1 MEIKINDKKTIFFFY
16 FSYLIV
22 FTIYLCNLINKTVKL
37 QMKNASLKKSPI
49 LDVNS
54 LKVNFQTKTGKV
66 TGVKDLSFSI
76 FPGETVCLVG
86 ESGSGKSV
94 SSLSIMRLVEFG
106 GGKIDSG
113 SIMFSSNSKAEKDLI
128 DFNQKDMRGIRGNEI
143 GMVFQEPMTAL
154 NPVFTVKRQLTE
166 GLRIHKKM
174 GKKEAQLEALN
185 LLKSVRIPEPE
196 RRLNQYPH
204 ELSGGMRQR
213 IVIAMALAC
222 KPRILIADEPTTA
235 LDVTI
240 QAEILTLL
248 NRLKQETGTSILFIT
263 HDMAVVAQIADR
275 VVVMYNGE
283 KVEEGTVNQI
293 FNNPVKDYTK
303 KLISSVPKLGAMIGK
318 KYPEPLELSSND
330 KLKNKRIVGTKK
342 PLLEVKNLVTRYP
355 VMGGMFRKKIANL
368 HAVEDVSF
376 TINKGQ
382 TFSLVG
388 ESGCGKTTIAR
399 TILRLEESVSGEVW
413 IEGVDVLKQNKK
425 ELLKQRLNMQMV
437 FQDPYGSLNPVMKL
451 FDQVAEPL
459 INYKINQGTELNKI
473 ISELFD
479 KVKLPRAFLNRY
491 PHELSGGQ
499 RQRVAIARA
508 LALNPKLLILDEAV
522 SALDVSVQASV
533 INLLLDL
540 QHELGLSYL
549 FVSHDMA
556 VVERVSHYVGVMYLG
571 RMVEIGDRQT
581 IFSNPTHPYTKALMK
596 AVPIADPKKRFRGD
610 DINFKAISSPIR
622 SLDFVPDASSYKKIK
637 KDHYVLDNDIGY
649 D

>member
-1 MEIKINDKKTIFFFY
+1 
-16 FSYLIV
+16 
-22 FTIYLCNLINKTVKL
+22 
-37 QMKNASLKKSPI
+37 MKNASLKKSPI
-49 LDVNS
+49 LDVDS
-54 LKVNFQTKTGKV
+54 LKVSFQTKTGKV
-66 TGVKDLSFSI
+66 TGVEDLSFSI

-106 GGKIDSG
+106 GGRIDSG
-113 SIMFSSNSKAEKDLI
+113 RIMFSSNSQAKKDLI
-128 DFNQKDMRGIRGNEI
+128 DFNQKDMREIRGNEI

-154 NPVFTVKRQLTE
+154 NPVFTIKRQLTE
-166 GLRIHKKM
+166 GLRIHKNLNKI
-174 GKKEAQLEALN
+174 EAQSEALN

-293 FNNPVKDYTK
+293 FNNPSKDYTK

-318 KYPEPLELSSND
+318 KYPEPLELSSN
-330 KLKNKRIVGTKK
+330 NKVKTKKVVGTNK

-376 TINKGQ
+376 SINKGQ

-399 TILRLEESVSGEVW
+399 SILRLEETVSGEVW
-413 IEGVDVLKQNKK
+413 IEGVDILKQNKK

-459 INYKINQGTELNKI
+459 INYKITQGTELNKT

-622 SLDFVPDASSYKKIK
+622 SLDFIPDSSSYKKIK

>member
-1 MEIKINDKKTIFFFY
+1 MISKTKKNIP
-16 FSYLIV
+16 V
-22 FTIYLCNLINKTVKL
+22 
-37 QMKNASLKKSPI
+37 
-49 LDVNS
+49 LDVKK

-66 TGVKDLSFSI
+66 TGVNDLSFSI

-94 SSLSIMRLVEFG
+94 SSLAIMRLVEFG
-106 GGKIDSG
+106 GGKIDAG
-113 SIMFSSNSKAEKDLI
+113 TIMFASNSYVQSDLI
-128 DFNQKDMRGIRGNEI
+128 DSDQNKMREIRGNEI

-154 NPVFTVKRQLTE
+154 NPVFTIKRQLTE
-166 GLRIHKKM
+166 GLRVHKQMSKN
-174 GKKEAQLEALN
+174 EADVEALN

-196 RRLNQYPH
+196 RRLHQYPH

-222 KPRILIADEPTTA
+222 KPKILIADEPTTA

-248 NRLKQETGTSILFIT
+248 NRLKKETGTSILFIT

-275 VVVMYNGE
+275 VVVMYHGE
-283 KVEEGTVNQI
+283 KVEEGNVDEV
-293 FNNPVKDYTK
+293 FNNPKKDYTK

-318 KYPEPLELSSND
+318 KYPEPL
-330 KLKNKRIVGTKK
+330 KLDSTNKVKSIKIVGTTK
-342 PLLEVKNLVTRYP
+342 PLLKVKNLVTRFP
-355 VMGGMFRKKIANL
+355 VTGGMFRKKIANL

-376 TINKGQ
+376 TINRGQ

-399 TILRLEESVSGEVW
+399 SVLRLEESESGEVFMD
-413 IEGVDVLKQNKK
+413 GVDILKQNKK
-425 ELLKQRLNMQMV
+425 DLLRQRLNMQMV

-459 INYKINQGTELNKI
+459 INYKIASGHNLNKK

-479 KVKLPRAFLNRY
+479 KVRLPRSFLNRY

-540 QHELGLSYL
+540 QDELGLSYL

-581 IFSNPTHPYTKALMK
+581 IFSNPTHPYTRALMK
-596 AVPIADPKKRFRGD
+596 AVPIADPKKRFNRD
-610 DINFKAISSPIR
+610 DINFKPISSPIR
-622 SLDFVPDASSYKKIK
+622 DLGFVPEPSSYNMIK
-637 KDHYVLDNDIGY
+637 KGHYVLNNDIGY
-649 D
+649 N

>member
-1 MEIKINDKKTIFFFY
+1 MKSKTKKN
-16 FSYLIV
+16 V
-22 FTIYLCNLINKTVKL
+22 PV
-37 QMKNASLKKSPI
+37 
-49 LDVNS
+49 LDVKK
-54 LKVNFQTKTGKV
+54 LKVNFQTKTGQV
-66 TGVKDLSFSI
+66 TGINDLSFSI

-94 SSLSIMRLVEFG
+94 SSLAIMRLVEFG
-106 GGKIDSG
+106 GGKIDAG
-113 SIMFSSNSKAEKDLI
+113 TIMFASNSNVQSDLI
-128 DFNQKDMRGIRGNEI
+128 NSDQNKMREIRGNEI

-154 NPVFTVKRQLTE
+154 NPVFTIKRQLTE
-166 GLRIHKKM
+166 GLRVHKQMSKN
-174 GKKEAQLEALN
+174 EANIEALN

-196 RRLNQYPH
+196 RRLHQYPH

-222 KPRILIADEPTTA
+222 KPKILIADEPTTA

-248 NRLKQETGTSILFIT
+248 NKLKKETGTSILFIT

-275 VVVMYNGE
+275 VVVMYHGE
-283 KVEEGTVNQI
+283 KVEEGNVDEV
-293 FNNPVKDYTK
+293 FNNPKKDYTK
-303 KLISSVPKLGAMIGK
+303 KLISSVPKLGAMKGK
-318 KYPEPLELSSND
+318 KYPEPL
-330 KLKNKRIVGTKK
+330 KLDSKNKVKSIKIIGTTK
-342 PLLEVKNLVTRYP
+342 PLLEVKNLVTRFP
-355 VMGGMFRKKIANL
+355 VTGGMFRKKIANL

-376 TINKGQ
+376 TINSGQ

-399 TILRLEESVSGEVW
+399 SVLRLEESESGEVFMD
-413 IEGVDVLKQNKK
+413 GVDILKQNKK
-425 ELLKQRLNMQMV
+425 DLLRQRLNMQMV

-459 INYKINQGTELNKI
+459 INYKIASGHNLNKI

-479 KVKLPRAFLNRY
+479 KVRLPRSFLNRY

-533 INLLLDL
+533 INLLLEL
-540 QHELGLSYL
+540 QDELGLSYL

-581 IFSNPTHPYTKALMK
+581 IFSNPTHPYTRALMK
-596 AVPIADPKKRFRGD
+596 AVPIADPKKRFNRD
-610 DINFKAISSPIR
+610 DINFKPISSPIR
-622 SLDFVPDASSYKKIK
+622 DLGFVPEPSSYNMIK
-637 KDHYVLDNDIGY
+637 KGHYVLNNDIGY
-649 D
+649 N

>member
-1 MEIKINDKKTIFFFY
+1 
-16 FSYLIV
+16 
-22 FTIYLCNLINKTVKL
+22 
-37 QMKNASLKKSPI
+37 MKNTSLKKSPI

-318 KYPEPLELSSND
+318 KYPEPLELSSKD
-330 KLKNKRIVGTKK
+330 KLKTKRIVGTKK

-459 INYKINQGTELNKI
+459 INYKINQGAELNKM

-596 AVPIADPKKRFRGD
+596 AVPIADPKKRFRGE

-649 D
+649 E

>member
-1 MEIKINDKKTIFFFY
+1 MKSKTKKN
-16 FSYLIV
+16 V
-22 FTIYLCNLINKTVKL
+22 PV
-37 QMKNASLKKSPI
+37 
-49 LDVNS
+49 LDVKK

-66 TGVKDLSFSI
+66 TGVNDLSFSI

-94 SSLSIMRLVEFG
+94 SSLAIMRLVEFG
-106 GGKIDSG
+106 GGKIDAG
-113 SIMFSSNSKAEKDLI
+113 TIMFASNSYVQSDLI
-128 DFNQKDMRGIRGNEI
+128 DSDQNKMREIRGNEI

-154 NPVFTVKRQLTE
+154 NPVFTIKRQLTE
-166 GLRIHKKM
+166 GLRVHKQMSKN
-174 GKKEAQLEALN
+174 EADVEALN

-196 RRLNQYPH
+196 RRLHQYPH

-222 KPRILIADEPTTA
+222 KPKILIADEPTTA

-248 NRLKQETGTSILFIT
+248 NRLKKETGTSILFIT

-275 VVVMYNGE
+275 VVVMYHGE
-283 KVEEGTVNQI
+283 KVEEGNVDEV
-293 FNNPVKDYTK
+293 FNNPKKDYTK

-318 KYPEPLELSSND
+318 KYPEPL
-330 KLKNKRIVGTKK
+330 KLDSTNKAKSIKIVGTTK
-342 PLLEVKNLVTRYP
+342 PLLEVKNLVTRFP
-355 VMGGMFRKKIANL
+355 VTGGMFRKKIANL

-376 TINKGQ
+376 TINRGQ

-399 TILRLEESVSGEVW
+399 SVLRLEESESGEVFMD
-413 IEGVDVLKQNKK
+413 GVDILKQNKK
-425 ELLKQRLNMQMV
+425 DLLRQRLNMQMV

-459 INYKINQGTELNKI
+459 INYKIASGHNLNKK

-479 KVKLPRAFLNRY
+479 KVRLPRSFLNRY

-540 QHELGLSYL
+540 QDELGLSYL

-581 IFSNPTHPYTKALMK
+581 IFSNPTHPYTRALMK
-596 AVPIADPKKRFRGD
+596 AVPIADPKKRFNRD
-610 DINFKAISSPIR
+610 DINFKPISSPIR
-622 SLDFVPDASSYKKIK
+622 DLGFVPEPSSYNMIK
-637 KDHYVLDNDIGY
+637 KGHYVLNNDIGY
-649 D
+649 N

>member
-1 MEIKINDKKTIFFFY
+1 MKSKTKKN
-16 FSYLIV
+16 V
-22 FTIYLCNLINKTVKL
+22 PV
-37 QMKNASLKKSPI
+37 
-49 LDVNS
+49 LDVKK

-66 TGVKDLSFSI
+66 TGVNDLSFSI

-94 SSLSIMRLVEFG
+94 SSLAIMRLVEFG
-106 GGKIDSG
+106 GGKIDAG
-113 SIMFSSNSKAEKDLI
+113 SIMFASNSYVHSDLI
-128 DFNQKDMRGIRGNEI
+128 DSDQHNMREIRGNEI

-154 NPVFTVKRQLTE
+154 NPVFTIKRQLTE
-166 GLRIHKKM
+166 GLRVHKQMSKN
-174 GKKEAQLEALN
+174 EANIEALN

-196 RRLNQYPH
+196 RRLHQYPH

-222 KPRILIADEPTTA
+222 RPKILIADEPTTA

-248 NRLKQETGTSILFIT
+248 NRLKKEIGTSILFIT

-283 KVEEGTVNQI
+283 KVEEGNVNEI
-293 FNNPVKDYTK
+293 FNNPKKDYTK

-318 KYPEPLELSSND
+318 KYPEPL
-330 KLKNKRIVGTKK
+330 KLDSKNKVKSIKIIGTTK
-342 PLLEVKNLVTRYP
+342 PLLEVKNLVTRFP
-355 VMGGMFRKKIANL
+355 VTGGMFRKKIANL

-376 TINKGQ
+376 TINSGQ

-399 TILRLEESVSGEVW
+399 SVLRLEESESGEVFMD
-413 IEGVDVLKQNKK
+413 GVDILKQNKK
-425 ELLKQRLNMQMV
+425 DLLRQRLNMQMV

-459 INYKINQGTELNKI
+459 INYKIASGHNLNKI

-479 KVKLPRAFLNRY
+479 KVRLPRSFLNRY

-533 INLLLDL
+533 INLLLEL
-540 QHELGLSYL
+540 QDELGLSYL

-571 RMVEIGDRQT
+571 RIVEIGDRQT
-581 IFSNPTHPYTKALMK
+581 IFSNPTHPYTRALMK
-596 AVPIADPKKRFRGD
+596 AVPIADPKKRFNRD
-610 DINFKAISSPIR
+610 DINFKPISSPIR
-622 SLDFVPDASSYKKIK
+622 DLGFVPEPSSYNMIK
-637 KDHYVLDNDIGY
+637 KGHYVLNNDIGY
-649 D
+649 N

>member
-1 MEIKINDKKTIFFFY
+1 
-16 FSYLIV
+16 
-22 FTIYLCNLINKTVKL
+22 
-37 QMKNASLKKSPI
+37 
-49 LDVNS
+49 
-54 LKVNFQTKTGKV
+54 
-66 TGVKDLSFSI
+66 
-76 FPGETVCLVG
+76 
-86 ESGSGKSV
+86 
-94 SSLSIMRLVEFG
+94 
-106 GGKIDSG
+106 
-113 SIMFSSNSKAEKDLI
+113 MFASNSYVHSDLI
-128 DFNQKDMRGIRGNEI
+128 DSDQHNMREIRGNEI

-154 NPVFTVKRQLTE
+154 NPVFTIKRQLTE
-166 GLRIHKKM
+166 GLRVHKQMSKND
-174 GKKEAQLEALN
+174 ADVEALN

-196 RRLNQYPH
+196 RRLLQYPH

-222 KPRILIADEPTTA
+222 KPKILIADEPTTA

-248 NRLKQETGTSILFIT
+248 NRLKKEIGTSILFIT

-275 VVVMYNGE
+275 VVVMYHGE
-283 KVEEGTVNQI
+283 KVEEGNVNEV
-293 FNNPVKDYTK
+293 FNNPKKDYTK

-318 KYPEPLELSSND
+318 KYPEPL
-330 KLKNKRIVGTKK
+330 KLDSKNKVKSIKIVGTTK
-342 PLLEVKNLVTRYP
+342 PLLEVKNLVTRFP
-355 VMGGMFRKKIANL
+355 VTGGMFRKKIANL

-376 TINKGQ
+376 TINSGQ

-399 TILRLEESVSGEVW
+399 SVLRLEESESGEVFMD
-413 IEGVDVLKQNKK
+413 GVDILKQNKK
-425 ELLKQRLNMQMV
+425 DLLRQRLNMQMV

-459 INYKINQGTELNKI
+459 INYKIASGHNLNKI

-479 KVKLPRAFLNRY
+479 KVRLPRSFLNRY

-533 INLLLDL
+533 INLLLEL
-540 QHELGLSYL
+540 QDELGLSYL

-581 IFSNPTHPYTKALMK
+581 IFSNPTHPYTRALMK
-596 AVPIADPKKRFRGD
+596 AVPIADPNKRFNVD
-610 DINFKAISSPIR
+610 DINFKPISSPIR
-622 SLDFVPDASSYKKIK
+622 DLGFVPEPSSYDMIK
-637 KDHYVLDNDIGY
+637 KGHFVLNNDIGY
-649 D
+649 N

>member
-1 MEIKINDKKTIFFFY
+1 
-16 FSYLIV
+16 
-22 FTIYLCNLINKTVKL
+22 
-37 QMKNASLKKSPI
+37 MKNTSLKKSPI

-113 SIMFSSNSKAEKDLI
+113 SIIFSSISKDEKDLI

-330 KLKNKRIVGTKK
+330 KLKTKRIVGTKK

-459 INYKINQGTELNKI
+459 INYKINQGAELNKI

-596 AVPIADPKKRFRGD
+596 AVPIADPKKRFRGE

>member
-1 MEIKINDKKTIFFFY
+1 MISKTKKNIP
-16 FSYLIV
+16 V
-22 FTIYLCNLINKTVKL
+22 
-37 QMKNASLKKSPI
+37 
-49 LDVNS
+49 LDVKK

-66 TGVKDLSFSI
+66 TGVNDLSFSI

-94 SSLSIMRLVEFG
+94 SSLAIMRLVEFG
-106 GGKIDSG
+106 GGKIDAG
-113 SIMFSSNSKAEKDLI
+113 TIMFASNSYVQSDLI
-128 DFNQKDMRGIRGNEI
+128 NSDQNKMREIRGNEI

-154 NPVFTVKRQLTE
+154 NPVFTIKRQLTE
-166 GLRIHKKM
+166 GLRVHKQMSKND
-174 GKKEAQLEALN
+174 ADVEALN

-196 RRLNQYPH
+196 RRLLQYPH

-222 KPRILIADEPTTA
+222 KPKILIADEPTTA

-248 NRLKQETGTSILFIT
+248 NRLKKETGTSILFIT

-275 VVVMYNGE
+275 VVVMYHGE
-283 KVEEGTVNQI
+283 KVEEGNVNEV
-293 FNNPVKDYTK
+293 FNNPKKDYTK

-318 KYPEPLELSSND
+318 KYPEPL
-330 KLKNKRIVGTKK
+330 KLDSTNKAKSIKIVGTTK
-342 PLLEVKNLVTRYP
+342 PLLEVKNLVTRFP
-355 VMGGMFRKKIANL
+355 VTGGMFRKKIANL

-376 TINKGQ
+376 TINRGQ

-399 TILRLEESVSGEVW
+399 SVLRLEESESGEVFMD
-413 IEGVDVLKQNKK
+413 GVDILKQNKK
-425 ELLKQRLNMQMV
+425 DLLRQRLNMQMV

-459 INYKINQGTELNKI
+459 INYKIASGHNLNKK

-479 KVKLPRAFLNRY
+479 KVRLPRSFLNRY

-540 QHELGLSYL
+540 QDELGLSYL

-581 IFSNPTHPYTKALMK
+581 IFSNPTHPYTRALMK
-596 AVPIADPKKRFRGD
+596 AVPIADPKKRFNRD
-610 DINFKAISSPIR
+610 DINFKPISSPIR
-622 SLDFVPDASSYKKIK
+622 DLGFVPEPSRYNMIK
-637 KDHYVLDNDIGY
+637 KGHYVLNNDIGY
-649 D
+649 N

>member
-1 MEIKINDKKTIFFFY
+1 
-16 FSYLIV
+16 
-22 FTIYLCNLINKTVKL
+22 
-37 QMKNASLKKSPI
+37 MKNTSLKKSPI

-166 GLRIHKKM
+166 GLCIHKKM

-330 KLKNKRIVGTKK
+330 KLKTKRIVGTKK

-459 INYKINQGTELNKI
+459 INYKINQGAELNKM

>member
-1 MEIKINDKKTIFFFY
+1 
-16 FSYLIV
+16 
-22 FTIYLCNLINKTVKL
+22 
-37 QMKNASLKKSPI
+37 MKNTSLKKSPI

-106 GGKIDSG
+106 GGRIDSG
-113 SIMFSSNSKAEKDLI
+113 SIMFSSNSKDEKDLI

-330 KLKNKRIVGTKK
+330 KLKTKRIVGTKK

-459 INYKINQGTELNKI
+459 INYKINQGAELNKM

-596 AVPIADPKKRFRGD
+596 AVPIADPKKRFRGE

-622 SLDFVPDASSYKKIK
+622 SLDFIPDSSSYKKIK
-637 KDHYVLDNDIGY
+637 KDHYVLENDIGY
-649 D
+649 DSI

>member
-1 MEIKINDKKTIFFFY
+1 MISKTKKNIP
-16 FSYLIV
+16 V
-22 FTIYLCNLINKTVKL
+22 
-37 QMKNASLKKSPI
+37 
-49 LDVNS
+49 LDVKK

-66 TGVKDLSFSI
+66 TGVNDLSFSI

-94 SSLSIMRLVEFG
+94 SSLAIMRLVEFG
-106 GGKIDSG
+106 GGKIDAG
-113 SIMFSSNSKAEKDLI
+113 TIMFASNSYVQSDLI
-128 DFNQKDMRGIRGNEI
+128 NSDQNKMREIRGNEI

-154 NPVFTVKRQLTE
+154 NPVFTIKRQLTE
-166 GLRIHKKM
+166 GLRVHKQMSKND
-174 GKKEAQLEALN
+174 ADVEALN

-196 RRLNQYPH
+196 RRLLQYPH

-222 KPRILIADEPTTA
+222 KPKILIADEPTTA

-248 NRLKQETGTSILFIT
+248 NRLKKETGTSILFIT

-275 VVVMYNGE
+275 VVVMYHGE
-283 KVEEGTVNQI
+283 KVEEGNVDEV
-293 FNNPVKDYTK
+293 FNNPKKDYTK
-303 KLISSVPKLGAMIGK
+303 KLISSVPKLGAMRGK
-318 KYPEPLELSSND
+318 KYPEPL
-330 KLKNKRIVGTKK
+330 KLDSTNKAKSIKIVGTTK
-342 PLLEVKNLVTRYP
+342 PLLEVKNLVTRFP
-355 VMGGMFRKKIANL
+355 VTGGMFRKKIANL

-376 TINKGQ
+376 TINRGQ

-399 TILRLEESVSGEVW
+399 SVLRLEESESGEVFMD
-413 IEGVDVLKQNKK
+413 GVDILKQNKK
-425 ELLKQRLNMQMV
+425 DLLRQRLNMQMV

-459 INYKINQGTELNKI
+459 INYKIASGHNLNKK

-479 KVKLPRAFLNRY
+479 KVRLPRSFLNRY

-540 QHELGLSYL
+540 QDELGLSYL

-581 IFSNPTHPYTKALMK
+581 IFSNPTHPYTRALMK
-596 AVPIADPKKRFRGD
+596 AVPIADPKKRFNRD
-610 DINFKAISSPIR
+610 DINFKPISSPIR
-622 SLDFVPDASSYKKIK
+622 DLGFVPEPSSYSMIK
-637 KDHYVLDNDIGY
+637 KGHYVLNNDIGY
-649 D
+649 N

>member
-1 MEIKINDKKTIFFFY
+1 
-16 FSYLIV
+16 
-22 FTIYLCNLINKTVKL
+22 
-37 QMKNASLKKSPI
+37 MKNTSLKKSPI

-106 GGKIDSG
+106 GGRIDSG
-113 SIMFSSNSKAEKDLI
+113 SIMFSSILHAEKDLI

-283 KVEEGTVNQI
+283 KVEEGTVNKI

-330 KLKNKRIVGTKK
+330 KLKTKRIVGTKK

-355 VMGGMFRKKIANL
+355 VMGGVFRKKIANL

-413 IEGVDVLKQNKK
+413 IEDVDVLKQNKK

-459 INYKINQGTELNKI
+459 INYKINQGAELNKM

>member
-1 MEIKINDKKTIFFFY
+1 MISKTKKNIP
-16 FSYLIV
+16 V
-22 FTIYLCNLINKTVKL
+22 
-37 QMKNASLKKSPI
+37 
-49 LDVNS
+49 LDVKK

-66 TGVKDLSFSI
+66 TGVNDLSFSI

-94 SSLSIMRLVEFG
+94 SSLAIMRLVEFG
-106 GGKIDSG
+106 GGKIDAG
-113 SIMFSSNSKAEKDLI
+113 TIMFASNSYVQSDLI
-128 DFNQKDMRGIRGNEI
+128 NSDQNKMREIRGNEI

-154 NPVFTVKRQLTE
+154 NPVFTIKRQLTE
-166 GLRIHKKM
+166 GLRVHKQMSKN
-174 GKKEAQLEALN
+174 EADVEALN

-196 RRLNQYPH
+196 RRLHQYPH

-222 KPRILIADEPTTA
+222 KPKILIADEPTTA

-248 NRLKQETGTSILFIT
+248 NRLKKETGTSILFIT

-275 VVVMYNGE
+275 VVVMYHGE
-283 KVEEGTVNQI
+283 KVEEGNVNEV
-293 FNNPVKDYTK
+293 FNNPKKDYTK

-318 KYPEPLELSSND
+318 KYPEPL
-330 KLKNKRIVGTKK
+330 KLDSTNKAKSIKIVGTTK
-342 PLLEVKNLVTRYP
+342 PLLEVKNLVTRFP
-355 VMGGMFRKKIANL
+355 VTGGMFRKKIANL

-376 TINKGQ
+376 TINRGQ

-399 TILRLEESVSGEVW
+399 SVLRLEESESGEVFMD
-413 IEGVDVLKQNKK
+413 GVDILKQNKK
-425 ELLKQRLNMQMV
+425 DLLRQRLNMQMV

-459 INYKINQGTELNKI
+459 INYKIASGHNLNKK

-479 KVKLPRAFLNRY
+479 KVRLPRSFLNRY

-540 QHELGLSYL
+540 QDELGLSYL

-581 IFSNPTHPYTKALMK
+581 IFSNPTHPYTRALMK
-596 AVPIADPKKRFRGD
+596 AVPIADPKKRFNRD
-610 DINFKAISSPIR
+610 DINFKPISSPIR
-622 SLDFVPDASSYKKIK
+622 DLGFVPEPSSYNMIK
-637 KDHYVLDNDIGY
+637 KGHYVLNNDIGY
-649 D
+649 N

>member
-1 MEIKINDKKTIFFFY
+1 
-16 FSYLIV
+16 
-22 FTIYLCNLINKTVKL
+22 
-37 QMKNASLKKSPI
+37 MKNASLKKSPI

-66 TGVKDLSFSI
+66 TGVKNLSFSI
-76 FPGETVCLVG
+76 FAGETVCLVG

-113 SIMFSSNSKAEKDLI
+113 SIMFSSNSKDEKNLI

-293 FNNPVKDYTK
+293 FNNPAKDYTK

-318 KYPEPLELSSND
+318 KYPEPLELSSKD
-330 KLKNKRIVGTKK
+330 KLKTKRIVGTKK
-342 PLLEVKNLVTRYP
+342 PLLEVKNLVTSYP

-459 INYKINQGTELNKI
+459 INYKINQGAELNKM

>member
-1 MEIKINDKKTIFFFY
+1 MKSKTKKN
-16 FSYLIV
+16 V
-22 FTIYLCNLINKTVKL
+22 PV
-37 QMKNASLKKSPI
+37 
-49 LDVNS
+49 LDVKK

-66 TGVKDLSFSI
+66 TGVNDLSFSI

-94 SSLSIMRLVEFG
+94 SSLAIMRLVEFG
-106 GGKIDSG
+106 GGKIDAG
-113 SIMFSSNSKAEKDLI
+113 TIMFASNSYVQSDLI
-128 DFNQKDMRGIRGNEI
+128 DSDQNKMREIRGNEI

-154 NPVFTVKRQLTE
+154 NPVFTIKRQLTE
-166 GLRIHKKM
+166 GLRVHKQMSKN
-174 GKKEAQLEALN
+174 EADVEALN

-196 RRLNQYPH
+196 RRLLQYPH

-222 KPRILIADEPTTA
+222 KPKILIADEPTTA

-248 NRLKQETGTSILFIT
+248 NRLKKETGTSILFIT

-275 VVVMYNGE
+275 VVVMYHGE
-283 KVEEGTVNQI
+283 KVEEGNVDEV
-293 FNNPVKDYTK
+293 FNNPKKDYTK

-318 KYPEPLELSSND
+318 KYPEPL
-330 KLKNKRIVGTKK
+330 KLDSTNKAKSIKIVGTTK
-342 PLLEVKNLVTRYP
+342 PLLEVKNLVTRFP
-355 VMGGMFRKKIANL
+355 VTGGMFRKKIANL

-376 TINKGQ
+376 TINRGQ

-399 TILRLEESVSGEVW
+399 SVLRLEESESGEVFMD
-413 IEGVDVLKQNKK
+413 GVDILKQNKK
-425 ELLKQRLNMQMV
+425 DLLRQRLNMQMV

-459 INYKINQGTELNKI
+459 INYKIASGHNLNKK

-479 KVKLPRAFLNRY
+479 KVRLPRSFLNRY

-540 QHELGLSYL
+540 QDELGLSYL

-581 IFSNPTHPYTKALMK
+581 IFSNPTHPYTRALMK
-596 AVPIADPKKRFRGD
+596 AVPIADPKKRFNRD
-610 DINFKAISSPIR
+610 DINFKPISSPIR
-622 SLDFVPDASSYKKIK
+622 DLGFVPEASSYNMIK
-637 KDHYVLDNDIGY
+637 KGHYVLNNDIGY
-649 D
+649 N

>member
-1 MEIKINDKKTIFFFY
+1 MKIT
-16 FSYLIV
+16 
-22 FTIYLCNLINKTVKL
+22 
-37 QMKNASLKKSPI
+37 SLKKSPI

-330 KLKNKRIVGTKK
+330 KLKTKRIVGTKK

-459 INYKINQGTELNKI
+459 INYKINQGAELNKM

-649 D
+649 N

>member
-1 MEIKINDKKTIFFFY
+1 
-16 FSYLIV
+16 
-22 FTIYLCNLINKTVKL
+22 
-37 QMKNASLKKSPI
+37 MKNTSLKKSPI

-113 SIMFSSNSKAEKDLI
+113 SIMFSSNSKDEKDLI

-330 KLKNKRIVGTKK
+330 KLKTKRIVGTKK

-459 INYKINQGTELNKI
+459 INYKINQGAELNKI

-637 KDHYVLDNDIGY
+637 KDHYVLDIDIGY

>member
-1 MEIKINDKKTIFFFY
+1 
-16 FSYLIV
+16 
-22 FTIYLCNLINKTVKL
+22 
-37 QMKNASLKKSPI
+37 
-49 LDVNS
+49 
-54 LKVNFQTKTGKV
+54 
-66 TGVKDLSFSI
+66 
-76 FPGETVCLVG
+76 
-86 ESGSGKSV
+86 
-94 SSLSIMRLVEFG
+94 
-106 GGKIDSG
+106 
-113 SIMFSSNSKAEKDLI
+113 
-128 DFNQKDMRGIRGNEI
+128 
-143 GMVFQEPMTAL
+143 
-154 NPVFTVKRQLTE
+154 
-166 GLRIHKKM
+166 
-174 GKKEAQLEALN
+174 
-185 LLKSVRIPEPE
+185 
-196 RRLNQYPH
+196 
-204 ELSGGMRQR
+204 MRQR

-330 KLKNKRIVGTKK
+330 KLKTKRIVGTKK

-459 INYKINQGTELNKI
+459 INYKINQGAELNKM

-637 KDHYVLDNDIGY
+637 KDHYVLDIDIGY
-649 D
+649 N

>member
-1 MEIKINDKKTIFFFY
+1 MISKTKKNIP
-16 FSYLIV
+16 V
-22 FTIYLCNLINKTVKL
+22 
-37 QMKNASLKKSPI
+37 
-49 LDVNS
+49 LDVKK

-66 TGVKDLSFSI
+66 TGVNDLSFSI

-94 SSLSIMRLVEFG
+94 SSLAIMRLVEFG
-106 GGKIDSG
+106 GGKIDAG
-113 SIMFSSNSKAEKDLI
+113 TIMFASNSYVQSDLI
-128 DFNQKDMRGIRGNEI
+128 DSDQNKMREIRGNEI

-154 NPVFTVKRQLTE
+154 NPVFTIKRQLTE
-166 GLRIHKKM
+166 GLRVHKEMSKN
-174 GKKEAQLEALN
+174 EADVEALN

-196 RRLNQYPH
+196 RRLHQYPH

-222 KPRILIADEPTTA
+222 KPKILIADEPTTA

-248 NRLKQETGTSILFIT
+248 NRLKKETGTSILFIT

-275 VVVMYNGE
+275 VVVMYHGE
-283 KVEEGTVNQI
+283 KVEEGNVDEV
-293 FNNPVKDYTK
+293 FNNPKKDYTK
-303 KLISSVPKLGAMIGK
+303 KLLSSVPKLGAMKGK
-318 KYPEPLELSSND
+318 KYPEPL
-330 KLKNKRIVGTKK
+330 KLDSINKAKSIKIVGTTK
-342 PLLEVKNLVTRYP
+342 PLLEVKNLVTRFP
-355 VMGGMFRKKIANL
+355 VTGGMFRKKIANL

-376 TINKGQ
+376 TINRGQ

-399 TILRLEESVSGEVW
+399 SVLRLEESESGEVFMD
-413 IEGVDVLKQNKK
+413 GVDILKQNKK
-425 ELLKQRLNMQMV
+425 DLLRQRLNMQMV

-459 INYKINQGTELNKI
+459 INYKIASGHNLNKK

-479 KVKLPRAFLNRY
+479 KVRLPRSFLNRY

-540 QHELGLSYL
+540 QDELGLSYL

-581 IFSNPTHPYTKALMK
+581 IFSNPTHPYTRALMK
-596 AVPIADPKKRFRGD
+596 AVPIADPKKRFNRD
-610 DINFKAISSPIR
+610 DINFKPISSPIR
-622 SLDFVPDASSYKKIK
+622 ELGFVPEPSSYNMIK
-637 KDHYVLDNDIGY
+637 KGHYVLNNDIGY
-649 D
+649 N

>member
-1 MEIKINDKKTIFFFY
+1 MKSKTKKN
-16 FSYLIV
+16 V
-22 FTIYLCNLINKTVKL
+22 PV
-37 QMKNASLKKSPI
+37 
-49 LDVNS
+49 LDVKK

-66 TGVKDLSFSI
+66 TGVNDLSFSI

-94 SSLSIMRLVEFG
+94 SSLAIMRLVEFG
-106 GGKIDSG
+106 GGKIDAG
-113 SIMFSSNSKAEKDLI
+113 TIMFASNSYVQSDLI
-128 DFNQKDMRGIRGNEI
+128 DSDQNKMREIRGNEI

-154 NPVFTVKRQLTE
+154 NPVFTIKRQLTE
-166 GLRIHKKM
+166 GLRVHKQMSKND
-174 GKKEAQLEALN
+174 ADVEALN

-196 RRLNQYPH
+196 RRLLQYPH

-222 KPRILIADEPTTA
+222 KPKILIADEPTTA

-248 NRLKQETGTSILFIT
+248 NRLKKETGTSILFIT

-275 VVVMYNGE
+275 VVVMYHGE
-283 KVEEGTVNQI
+283 KVEEGNVDEV
-293 FNNPVKDYTK
+293 FNNPKKDYTK

-318 KYPEPLELSSND
+318 KYPEPL
-330 KLKNKRIVGTKK
+330 KLDSTNKAKSIKIVGTTK
-342 PLLEVKNLVTRYP
+342 PLLEVKNLVTRFP
-355 VMGGMFRKKIANL
+355 VTGGMFRKKIANL

-376 TINKGQ
+376 TINRGQ

-399 TILRLEESVSGEVW
+399 SVLRLEESESGEVFMD
-413 IEGVDVLKQNKK
+413 GVDILKQNKK
-425 ELLKQRLNMQMV
+425 DLLRQRLNMQMV

-459 INYKINQGTELNKI
+459 INYKIASGHNLNKK

-479 KVKLPRAFLNRY
+479 KVRLPRSFLNRY

-540 QHELGLSYL
+540 QDELGLSYL

-581 IFSNPTHPYTKALMK
+581 IFSNPTHPYTRALMK
-596 AVPIADPKKRFRGD
+596 AVPIADPKKRFNRD
-610 DINFKAISSPIR
+610 DINFKPISSPIR
-622 SLDFVPDASSYKKIK
+622 DLGFVPEPSSYNMIK
-637 KDHYVLDNDIGY
+637 KGHYVLNNDIGY
-649 D
+649 N

>member
-1 MEIKINDKKTIFFFY
+1 
-16 FSYLIV
+16 
-22 FTIYLCNLINKTVKL
+22 
-37 QMKNASLKKSPI
+37 MKNASLKKSPI

-330 KLKNKRIVGTKK
+330 KLKTKRIVGTKK

-399 TILRLEESVSGEVW
+399 TILRLEESFSGEVW

-459 INYKINQGTELNKI
+459 INYKINQGAELNKM

>member
-1 MEIKINDKKTIFFFY
+1 
-16 FSYLIV
+16 
-22 FTIYLCNLINKTVKL
+22 
-37 QMKNASLKKSPI
+37 MKNTSLKKSPI

-166 GLRIHKKM
+166 GLCIHKKM

-293 FNNPVKDYTK
+293 FNNPAKDYTK
-303 KLISSVPKLGAMIGK
+303 KLISSVPKLGAMMGK
-318 KYPEPLELSSND
+318 KYPEPLELSSKD
-330 KLKNKRIVGTKK
+330 KLKTKRIVGTKK

-459 INYKINQGTELNKI
+459 INYKINQGAELNKM

>member
-1 MEIKINDKKTIFFFY
+1 MKSKTKKN
-16 FSYLIV
+16 V
-22 FTIYLCNLINKTVKL
+22 PV
-37 QMKNASLKKSPI
+37 
-49 LDVNS
+49 LDVKK

-66 TGVKDLSFSI
+66 TGVNDLSFSI

-94 SSLSIMRLVEFG
+94 SSLAIMRLVEFG
-106 GGKIDSG
+106 GGKIDAG
-113 SIMFSSNSKAEKDLI
+113 SIMFASNSYVHSDLI
-128 DFNQKDMRGIRGNEI
+128 DSDQHNMREIRGNEI

-154 NPVFTVKRQLTE
+154 NPVFTIKRQLTE
-166 GLRIHKKM
+166 GLRVHKQMSKN
-174 GKKEAQLEALN
+174 EANIEALN

-196 RRLNQYPH
+196 RRLHQYPH

-222 KPRILIADEPTTA
+222 RPKILIADEPTTA

-248 NRLKQETGTSILFIT
+248 NRLKKEIGTSILFIT

-283 KVEEGTVNQI
+283 KVEEGNVNEI
-293 FNNPVKDYTK
+293 FNNPKKDYTK

-318 KYPEPLELSSND
+318 KYPEPLKLDSKN
-330 KLKNKRIVGTKK
+330 KLKSIKIIGTTK
-342 PLLEVKNLVTRYP
+342 PLLEVKNLVTRFP
-355 VMGGMFRKKIANL
+355 VTGGMFRKKIANL

-376 TINKGQ
+376 TINSGQ

-399 TILRLEESVSGEVW
+399 SVLRLEESESGEVFMD
-413 IEGVDVLKQNKK
+413 GVDILKQNKK
-425 ELLKQRLNMQMV
+425 DLLRQRLNMQMV

-459 INYKINQGTELNKI
+459 INYKIASGHNLNKI

-479 KVKLPRAFLNRY
+479 KVRLPRSFLNRY

-533 INLLLDL
+533 INLLLEL
-540 QHELGLSYL
+540 QDELGLSYL

-581 IFSNPTHPYTKALMK
+581 IFSNPTHPYTRALMK
-596 AVPIADPKKRFRGD
+596 AVPIADPNKRFNVD
-610 DINFKAISSPIR
+610 DINFKPISSPIR
-622 SLDFVPDASSYKKIK
+622 DLGFVPEPSSYDMIK
-637 KDHYVLDNDIGY
+637 KGHFVLNNDIGY
-649 D
+649 NQ

>member
-1 MEIKINDKKTIFFFY
+1 MESKTKKN
-16 FSYLIV
+16 V
-22 FTIYLCNLINKTVKL
+22 PV
-37 QMKNASLKKSPI
+37 
-49 LDVNS
+49 LDVKK

-66 TGVKDLSFSI
+66 TGVNDLSFSI

-94 SSLSIMRLVEFG
+94 SSLAIMRLVEFG
-106 GGKIDSG
+106 GGKIDAG
-113 SIMFSSNSKAEKDLI
+113 SIMFASNSYVHSDLI
-128 DFNQKDMRGIRGNEI
+128 DSDQHNMRDIRGNEI

-154 NPVFTVKRQLTE
+154 NPVFTIKRQLTE
-166 GLRIHKKM
+166 GLRVHKQMSKN
-174 GKKEAQLEALN
+174 EADVEALN

-196 RRLNQYPH
+196 RRLHQYPH

-222 KPRILIADEPTTA
+222 KPKILIADEPTTA

-248 NRLKQETGTSILFIT
+248 NRLKKEIGTSILFIT

-275 VVVMYNGE
+275 VVVIYHGE
-283 KVEEGTVNQI
+283 KVEEGNVNEI
-293 FNNPVKDYTK
+293 FNNPKKDYTK

-318 KYPEPLELSSND
+318 KYPEPL
-330 KLKNKRIVGTKK
+330 KLDSKNKVKSIKIIGTTK
-342 PLLEVKNLVTRYP
+342 PLLEVKNLVTRFP
-355 VMGGMFRKKIANL
+355 VTGGMFSKNIANL

-376 TINKGQ
+376 TINSGQ

-399 TILRLEESVSGEVW
+399 SVLRLEESESGEVFMD
-413 IEGVDVLKQNKK
+413 GVDILKQNKK
-425 ELLKQRLNMQMV
+425 DLLRQRLNMQMV

-459 INYKINQGTELNKI
+459 INYKIASGHNLNKK

-479 KVKLPRAFLNRY
+479 KVRLPRSFLNRY

-540 QHELGLSYL
+540 QDELGLSYL

-581 IFSNPTHPYTKALMK
+581 IFSNPTHPYTRALMK
-596 AVPIADPKKRFRGD
+596 AVPIADPKKRFNRD
-610 DINFKAISSPIR
+610 DINFKPISSPIR
-622 SLDFVPDASSYKKIK
+622 DLGFVPEPSSYSMIK
-637 KDHYVLDNDIGY
+637 KGHYVLNNDIGY
-649 D
+649 N

>member
-1 MEIKINDKKTIFFFY
+1 MKSKTKKN
-16 FSYLIV
+16 V
-22 FTIYLCNLINKTVKL
+22 PV
-37 QMKNASLKKSPI
+37 
-49 LDVNS
+49 LDVKK

-66 TGVKDLSFSI
+66 TGVNDLSFSI

-94 SSLSIMRLVEFG
+94 SSLAIMRLVEFG
-106 GGKIDSG
+106 GGKIDAG
-113 SIMFSSNSKAEKDLI
+113 SIMFASNSYVHSDLI
-128 DFNQKDMRGIRGNEI
+128 DSDQHNMREIRGNEI

-154 NPVFTVKRQLTE
+154 NPVFTIKRQLTE
-166 GLRIHKKM
+166 GLRVHKQMSKN
-174 GKKEAQLEALN
+174 EANIEALN

-196 RRLNQYPH
+196 RRLHQYPH

-222 KPRILIADEPTTA
+222 RPKILIADEPTTA

-248 NRLKQETGTSILFIT
+248 NRLKKEIGTSILFIT

-283 KVEEGTVNQI
+283 KVEEGNVNEI
-293 FNNPVKDYTK
+293 FNNPKKDYTK

-318 KYPEPLELSSND
+318 KYPEPL
-330 KLKNKRIVGTKK
+330 KLDSKNKVKSIKIIGTTK
-342 PLLEVKNLVTRYP
+342 PLLEVKNLVTRFP
-355 VMGGMFRKKIANL
+355 VTGGMFRKKIANL

-376 TINKGQ
+376 TINSGQ

-399 TILRLEESVSGEVW
+399 SILRLEESESGEVCM
-413 IEGVDVLKQNKK
+413 EGVDILKQNKK
-425 ELLKQRLNMQMV
+425 DLLRQRLNMQMV

-459 INYKINQGTELNKI
+459 INYKIASGHNLNKI

-479 KVKLPRAFLNRY
+479 KVRLPRSFLNRY

-533 INLLLDL
+533 INLLLEL
-540 QHELGLSYL
+540 QDELGLSYL

-581 IFSNPTHPYTKALMK
+581 IFSNPTHPYTRALMK
-596 AVPIADPKKRFRGD
+596 AVPIADPNKRFNVD
-610 DINFKAISSPIR
+610 DINFKPISSPIR
-622 SLDFVPDASSYKKIK
+622 DLGFVPEPSSYDMIK
-637 KDHYVLDNDIGY
+637 KGHFVLNNDIGY
-649 D
+649 NQ

>member
-1 MEIKINDKKTIFFFY
+1 
-16 FSYLIV
+16 
-22 FTIYLCNLINKTVKL
+22 
-37 QMKNASLKKSPI
+37 MKNTSLKKSPI

-293 FNNPVKDYTK
+293 FNKPVKDYTK

-318 KYPEPLELSSND
+318 KYPEPLELSSNG
-330 KLKNKRIVGTKK
+330 KLKTKRIVGTKK

-459 INYKINQGTELNKI
+459 INYKINQGAELNKM

-596 AVPIADPKKRFRGD
+596 AVPIADPKRRFRGD

>member
-1 MEIKINDKKTIFFFY
+1 MISKTKKNIP
-16 FSYLIV
+16 V
-22 FTIYLCNLINKTVKL
+22 
-37 QMKNASLKKSPI
+37 
-49 LDVNS
+49 LDVKK

-66 TGVKDLSFSI
+66 TGVNDLSFSI

-94 SSLSIMRLVEFG
+94 SSLAIMRLVEFG
-106 GGKIDSG
+106 GGKIDAG
-113 SIMFSSNSKAEKDLI
+113 TIMFASNSYFQSDLI
-128 DFNQKDMRGIRGNEI
+128 DSDQNKMREIRGNEI

-154 NPVFTVKRQLTE
+154 NPVFTIKRQLTE
-166 GLRIHKKM
+166 GLRVHKQMSKND
-174 GKKEAQLEALN
+174 ADVEALN

-196 RRLNQYPH
+196 RRLHQYPH

-222 KPRILIADEPTTA
+222 KPKILIADEPTTA

-248 NRLKQETGTSILFIT
+248 NRLKKETGTSILFIT

-275 VVVMYNGE
+275 VVVMYHGE
-283 KVEEGTVNQI
+283 KVEEGNVDEV
-293 FNNPVKDYTK
+293 FNNPKKDYTK

-318 KYPEPLELSSND
+318 KYPEPL
-330 KLKNKRIVGTKK
+330 KLDSTNKVKSIKIVGTTK
-342 PLLEVKNLVTRYP
+342 PLLKVKNLVTRFP
-355 VMGGMFRKKIANL
+355 VTGGMFRKKIANL

-376 TINKGQ
+376 TINRGQ

-399 TILRLEESVSGEVW
+399 SVLRLEESESGEVFMD
-413 IEGVDVLKQNKK
+413 GVDILKQNKK
-425 ELLKQRLNMQMV
+425 DLLRQRLNMQMV

-459 INYKINQGTELNKI
+459 INYKIASGHNLNKR

-479 KVKLPRAFLNRY
+479 KVRLPRSFLNRY

-540 QHELGLSYL
+540 QDELGLSYL

-581 IFSNPTHPYTKALMK
+581 IFSNPTHPYTRALMK
-596 AVPIADPKKRFRGD
+596 AVPIADPKKRFNRD
-610 DINFKAISSPIR
+610 DINFKPISSPIR
-622 SLDFVPDASSYKKIK
+622 DLGFVPEPSSYSMIK
-637 KDHYVLDNDIGY
+637 KGHYVLNNDIGY
-649 D
+649 N

>member
-1 MEIKINDKKTIFFFY
+1 
-16 FSYLIV
+16 
-22 FTIYLCNLINKTVKL
+22 
-37 QMKNASLKKSPI
+37 MKNTSLKKSPI

-275 VVVMYNGE
+275 VVVMYNGK

-330 KLKNKRIVGTKK
+330 KLKTKRVVGTKK

-459 INYKINQGTELNKI
+459 LNYKINQGAELNKMV
-473 ISELFD
+473 SELFD

>member
-1 MEIKINDKKTIFFFY
+1 
-16 FSYLIV
+16 
-22 FTIYLCNLINKTVKL
+22 
-37 QMKNASLKKSPI
+37 MKNTSLKKSPI

-318 KYPEPLELSSND
+318 KYPEPLELSSNG
-330 KLKNKRIVGTKK
+330 KLKTKRIVGTKK

-459 INYKINQGTELNKI
+459 INYKINQGAELNKM

>member
-1 MEIKINDKKTIFFFY
+1 
-16 FSYLIV
+16 
-22 FTIYLCNLINKTVKL
+22 
-37 QMKNASLKKSPI
+37 MKNTSLKKSPI

-283 KVEEGTVNQI
+283 KVEEGTVNKI

-330 KLKNKRIVGTKK
+330 KLKTKRIVGTKK

-355 VMGGMFRKKIANL
+355 VMGGTFRKKIANL

-459 INYKINQGTELNKI
+459 INYKINQGAELNKM

>member
-1 MEIKINDKKTIFFFY
+1 M
-16 FSYLIV
+16 
-22 FTIYLCNLINKTVKL
+22 
-37 QMKNASLKKSPI
+37 MNASLKKSPI

-106 GGKIDSG
+106 GGRIDSG
-113 SIMFSSNSKAEKDLI
+113 SIMFSSNSQAKKDLI
-128 DFNQKDMRGIRGNEI
+128 DYNQKDMREIRGNEI

-154 NPVFTVKRQLTE
+154 NPVFTIKRQLSE
-166 GLRIHKKM
+166 GLRIHKKLN
-174 GKKEAQLEALN
+174 KKEAQSEALN
-185 LLKSVRIPEPE
+185 LLRSVRIPEPE

-240 QAEILTLL
+240 QAEILILL

-293 FNNPVKDYTK
+293 FNNPVKNYTK
-303 KLISSVPKLGAMIGK
+303 KLISSVPKLGAMTGK
-318 KYPEPLELSSND
+318 KYHEPLELISNN
-330 KLKNKRIVGTKK
+330 KQKSKRILGTNN

-355 VMGGMFRKKIANL
+355 VMGGMLRKKIANL

-508 LALNPKLLILDEAV
+508 LALSPKLLILDEAV

-596 AVPIADPKKRFRGD
+596 AVPIADPKKRFRGE

-622 SLDFVPDASSYKKIK
+622 SLDFIPDSSSYKKIK